1 MLEGKKENIV
11 RNTALEQEIIESTQK
26 VRARE
31 EFDLKAKVYLEKLK
45 DHGDHD
51 IMEYLLSREIEEII
65 KDKKGKIPNWEL
77 GQMLEQR
84 LVYMNSVDPELDL
97 TNERTQTKEEIK
109 NLS

>member
-1 MLEGKKENIV
+1 MFEGKQEGV
-11 RNTALEQEIIESTQK
+11 RDTALEEEIVKSTQK

-31 EFDLKAKVYLEKLK
+31 EFDEKAKTYLEKFK
-45 DHGDHD
+45 NHGDHD
-51 IMEYLLSREIEEII
+51 IMDYLLSREIDEII

-77 GQMLEQR
+77 GQMLDQR

-97 TNERTQTKEEIK
+97 TEERTKTKEEIK